1 MWASLGVDSGAVGEA
16 EGLRVGDEGEEAKA
30 EVEGCAG
37 VEETAEDEADEEEGG
52 EGEGGGG
59 EGALVTS
66 SLSSSRDSRGGEVSS
81 MGESFFMRD
90 SLVGITTSVLYST
103 AAVVLPIELEL
114 ASLSDEEALK
124 SKFRS

>member
-1 MWASLGVDSGAVGEA
+1 M
-16 EGLRVGDEGEEAKA
+16 GDEGEEAKA

-37 VEETAEDEADEEEGG
+37 VEETAEVEADEEEEGG